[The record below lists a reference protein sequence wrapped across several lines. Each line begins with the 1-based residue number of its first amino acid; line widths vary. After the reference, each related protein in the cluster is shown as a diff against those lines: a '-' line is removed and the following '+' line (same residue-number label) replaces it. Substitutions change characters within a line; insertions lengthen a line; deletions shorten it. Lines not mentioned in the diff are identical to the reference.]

1 VSTGHDLFMTAAP
14 DSLAVRLRTDLAAAM
29 KSRDQVA
36 TSTLRMVLAAVQVA
50 SVAGSEAVELDDAAV
65 TAVLRSEAKK
75 RAEAAEAF
83 AAVGRGDRADA
94 ERAEAAVIA
103 RYLPA
108 AMDDA
113 ALAAIV
119 GEEVAVAAERGASG
133 PKAMGQVIGAVRAR
147 VGDAADGGR
156 IAAAVKAALGV

>member
-1 VSTGHDLFMTAAP
+1 MTAGHDGGMGDSP
-14 DSLAVRLRTDLAAAM
+14 DSLASRLRADLATAM
-29 KSRDQVA
+29 KARDQVS

-50 SVAGSEAVELDDAAV
+50 SVAGSEAVELDDRAI
-65 TAVLRSEAKK
+65 TGVLRSEAKK

-83 AAVGRGDRADA
+83 DGAGRADRAAA
-94 ERAEAAVIA
+94 ERAELAVIE

-119 GEEVAVAAERGASG
+119 AEEVAVAGERGAVG
-133 PKAMGQVIGAVRAR
+133 GKAMGQVIAAVRTR
-147 VGDAADGGR
+147 VGEAADGGR
-156 IAAAVKAALGV
+156 IAAAVKAALGG